1 MRSCEKHIEKLQTEK
16 IETIEDRI
24 VAAFKE
30 IAEEDDWEYLDNL
43 IYVVNGDDIPCS
55 IVYYADADAELKTVS
70 VMRRGYRRDGCWE
83 KDMVKEIETIRIGMS
98 YAKAKSVKNS
108 LLAIDIPY
116 DDSEWFDAVVE
127 AFDSPHEIVL
137 SDNPVEH
144 PFGPIVYENL
154 WADHMDAFEFQ
165 LIIDDDGLIAEVFIN

>member
-1 MRSCEKHIEKLQTEK
+1 MRSCEKHIEKLKTEK

-30 IAEEDDWEYLDNL
+30 IAKDDDWEYLNNL
-43 IYVVNGDDIPCS
+43 MYVVSGDDIPCS
-55 IVYYADADAELKTVS
+55 IVYYADADAELKTIS
-70 VMRRGYRRDGCWE
+70 VLRRGYRRDGCWE
-83 KDMVKEIETIRIGMS
+83 KDKVKEIATIRIGMS
-98 YAKAKSVKNS
+98 YAEAKSVKER

-116 DDSEWFDAVVE
+116 DDFDWFDTVVE
-127 AFDSPHEIVL
+127 VINSPHEIGF

-144 PFGPIVYENL
+144 PFGPIIYEEL

-165 LIIDDDGLIAEVFIN
+165 LIIDEDGFIEEVYIN